1 MPTKLWKSGSANYK
15 KIIYVP
21 HLQIIIDGRC
31 FRIISHDYSASVM
44 LSEENIIKFL
54 RSFISDN
61 NISAH
66 FFSNFMAF
74 FNSEFSNVS
83 LLICEFKR
91 DAQKRIT
98 KIIFIRWIEIDIIMP
113 IRH

>member
-31 FRIISHDYSASVM
+31 FRIISHYYSASVM
-44 LSEENIIKFL
+44 PPEENIIKFL
-54 RSFISDN
+54 WYFIFVN
-61 NISAH
+61 NICSH
-66 FFSNFMAF
+66 FFLNFMAF
-74 FNSEFSNVS
+74 FNSGFSNVA

-98 KIIFIRWIEIDIIMP
+98 KIIFIRLI
-113 IRH
+113 